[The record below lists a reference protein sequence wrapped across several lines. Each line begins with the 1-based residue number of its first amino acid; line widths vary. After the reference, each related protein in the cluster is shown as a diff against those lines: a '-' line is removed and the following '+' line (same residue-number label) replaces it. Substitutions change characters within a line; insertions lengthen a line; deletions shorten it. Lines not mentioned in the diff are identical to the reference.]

1 MYLEHWTLIRLGK
14 EAELTPVT
22 MLKCVE
28 VAVAVQ
34 RGLDQLQKVAAITVN
49 IKQTR
54 GESYC
59 RIVTKSNIT
68 SFDMRVSYHKSVRS
82 Y

>member
-1 MYLEHWTLIRLGK
+1 MYLEQWTLTGLGK
-14 EAELTPVT
+14 EAELTLVT

-49 IKQTR
+49 IIQTR
-54 GESYC
+54 GESYLSYYHEVQHYKL
-59 RIVTKSNIT
+59 RHEGIVS
-68 SFDMRVSYHKSVRS
+68 
-82 Y
+82 